1 MPIIKIKGSSTASSV
16 PSSLAQRE
24 LAVNVTDKK
33 MYVGDGFVVQKIVGS
48 LGNQE
53 ANAVAITG
61 GTVTGITDLAVA
73 DGGTGASTAAQA
85 RTNLGVTATGSDTT
99 YAFRANNLSDLSNVT
114 TARTNLGLGTMAVQ
128 NANTVNITGGIV
140 SGITDLAVADGGTG
154 ASTAADART
163 NLDVPSR
170 TGSDASGT
178 WGISITGNAA
188 TATNG
193 VVTTGS
199 YANPTWLTSLG
210 WAKVTGTPSTLSG
223 YGITDGVSTS
233 GSYSNPTWITS
244 ISGSIV
250 SGNITGNAANVTGTV
265 AVANGGTG
273 ATTAATARANILP
286 SYATNATKI
295 LAVNAGETDV
305 AWVTAGGGGI
315 GDVVG
320 PASSTDNAVARFD
333 GTTGK
338 LIQNSAF
345 TVNDSGEVMAGTW
358 TANTIGRLYGGTG
371 QTSYTNGQLLIGNTS
386 GGLTKATLTAGSN
399 ITITNGDGAI
409 TIASTGGGTPGGSN
423 TEIQFNNSGSFGGS
437 SRLTW
442 SSGTNSLWL
451 NYQTALRFYDSFS
464 ATYVAFRAATN
475 VPSSVTWTLPS
486 ADGSSGQVLSTNG
499 AGTLSW
505 ATASGGGSSTILEND
520 STISTS
526 YTLTTGKNGLS
537 VGPVTIN
544 TGVAVTVPTDHRW
557 VVIVY

>member
-1 MPIIKIKGSSTASSV
+1 MPTIKIKGSSTASSV
-16 PSSLAQRE
+16 PSSLALRE

-33 MYVGDGFVVQKIVGS
+33 LYVGDGFTVQKVVGS

-61 GTVTGITDLAVA
+61 GSVVGITDLAVA

-99 YAFRANNLSDLSNVT
+99 YAFRANNLSDLANVS
-114 TARTNLGLGTMAVQ
+114 TARTNLGLGTIATQ
-128 NANTVNITGGIV
+128 NANAVSITGGSV

-178 WGISITGNAA
+178 WNISITGNAA

-199 YANPTWLTSLG
+199 YSNPTWLTSLA
-210 WAKVTGTPSTLSG
+210 WSKVTGTPTTLSG
-223 YGITDGVSTS
+223 YGITDGVSTAS
-233 GSYSNPTWITS
+233 TYSNPTWLTALAWSKITSTPTTLSGYGITDGVATGGSYANPTWITS
-244 ISGSIV
+244 LAGSK
-250 SGNITGNAANVTGTV
+250 ITGNISGNAGNVTGTV

-273 ATTAATARANILP
+273 ATTLTGILKGNGTSAFTAAVSGTDYAPATSGTSILYGNG
-286 SYATNATKI
+286 SGGFSNVTIGTGLSFAAGTLSAT
-295 LAVNAGETDV
+295 
-305 AWVTAGGGGI
+305 GGGGGS

-320 PASSTDNAVARFD
+320 PASATDNAVARFD

-358 TANTIGRLYGGTG
+358 TATTISRLYGGTG
-371 QTSYTNGQLLIGNTS
+371 QTSYTNGQLLIGNAS

-399 ITITNGDGAI
+399 VTITNGDGAI
-409 TIASTGGGTPGGSN
+409 TIAATGGG
-423 TEIQFNNSGSFGGS
+423 
-437 SRLTW
+437 
-442 SSGTNSLWL
+442 
-451 NYQTALRFYDSFS
+451 
-464 ATYVAFRAATN
+464 
-475 VPSSVTWTLPS
+475 
-486 ADGSSGQVLSTNG
+486 
-499 AGTLSW
+499 
-505 ATASGGGSSTILEND
+505 GGGSSTILEND
-520 STISTS
+520 VVISSS
-526 YTLTTGKNGLS
+526 YTLTANKNGLS
-537 VGPVTIN
+537 IGPVTIN
-544 TGVAVTVPTDHRW
+544 TGVAVTVPTGQRW
-557 VVIVY
+557 VVLAY

>member
-1 MPIIKIKGSSTASSV
+1 MPTIKIKGSSTASSV
-16 PSSLAQRE
+16 PSSLALRE

-33 MYVGDGFVVQKIVGS
+33 LYVGDGFTVQKVVGS

-61 GTVTGITDLAVA
+61 GSVVGITDLAVA

-99 YAFRANNLSDLSNVT
+99 YAFRANNLSDLANAT
-114 TARTNLGLGTMAVQ
+114 TARTNLGLGTIATQ
-128 NANTVNITGGIV
+128 NANAVNITGGAV

-178 WGISITGNAA
+178 WNISITGNAA

-199 YANPTWLTSLG
+199 YSNPTWLTSLA
-210 WAKVTGTPSTLSG
+210 WSKVTGTPTTLSG
-223 YGITDGVSTS
+223 YGITDGVSTAS
-233 GSYSNPTWITS
+233 TYSNPSWLTALAWSKITSTPTTLSGYGITDGVATGGSYADPTWITS
-244 ISGSIV
+244 LAGSKIT
-250 SGNITGNAANVTGTV
+250 GNISGNAANVTGTV

-273 ATTAATARANILP
+273 GTTAATARANLLP
-286 SYATNATKI
+286 SYATNATKV

-315 GDVVG
+315 GDVAG
-320 PASSTDNAVARFD
+320 PASATDNAVARFD
-333 GTTGK
+333 GGTGK

-358 TANTIGRLYGGTG
+358 TATAVSPLYGGTG
-371 QTSYTNGQLLIGNTS
+371 QTSYTNGQLLIGNAS

-399 ITITNGDGAI
+399 VTITNGDGAI
-409 TIASTGGGTPGGSN
+409 TIAATGG
-423 TEIQFNNSGSFGGS
+423 
-437 SRLTW
+437 
-442 SSGTNSLWL
+442 
-451 NYQTALRFYDSFS
+451 
-464 ATYVAFRAATN
+464 
-475 VPSSVTWTLPS
+475 
-486 ADGSSGQVLSTNG
+486 
-499 AGTLSW
+499 
-505 ATASGGGSSTILEND
+505 GGGSSTILEND
-520 STISTS
+520 IVISSS
-526 YTLTTGKNGLS
+526 YTLTANKNGLS
-537 VGPVTIN
+537 IGPVTIN
-544 TGVAVTVPTDHRW
+544 TGVAVTVPTDQRW
-557 VVIVY
+557 VVLAY

>member
-33 MYVGDGFVVQKIVGS
+33 LYVGDGFVVQKIVGS

-199 YANPTWLTSLG
+199 YSNPTWLTSLG
-210 WAKVTGTPSTLSG
+210 WAKITGTPTTLSGYGITDGVSTSGTYSNPSWLTALAWSKITSTPTTLSG

-273 ATTAATARANILP
+273 ATTAATARVNLLP
-286 SYATNATKI
+286 SYTGNATKV
-295 LAVNAGETDV
+295 LTVNAGETDV
-305 AWVTAGGGGI
+305 TWTTAGGGGI

-358 TANTIGRLYGGTG
+358 TATTISRLYGGTG
-371 QTSYTNGQLLIGNTS
+371 QTSYTNGQLLIGNAS

-409 TIASTGGGTPGGSN
+409 TIASTGGG
-423 TEIQFNNSGSFGGS
+423 
-437 SRLTW
+437 
-442 SSGTNSLWL
+442 
-451 NYQTALRFYDSFS
+451 
-464 ATYVAFRAATN
+464 
-475 VPSSVTWTLPS
+475 
-486 ADGSSGQVLSTNG
+486 
-499 AGTLSW
+499 
-505 ATASGGGSSTILEND
+505 GGSSTILEND
-520 STISTS
+520 TTISS
-526 YTLTTGKNGLS
+526 NYTITTGKNGLS

>member
-33 MYVGDGFVVQKIVGS
+33 LYVGDGFVVQKIVGS

-199 YANPTWLTSLG
+199 YSNPTWLTSLG
-210 WAKVTGTPSTLSG
+210 WAKITGTPTTLSG

-233 GSYSNPTWITS
+233 GTYSNPSWLTALAWSKITSTPTTLSGYGITDGVSTTGRYSNPKWITS

-286 SYATNATKI
+286 SYATNATKV

-358 TANTIGRLYGGTG
+358 TATTISRLYGGTG
-371 QTSYTNGQLLIGNTS
+371 QTSYTNGQLLIGNAS

-409 TIASTGGGTPGGSN
+409 TIASTGG
-423 TEIQFNNSGSFGGS
+423 
-437 SRLTW
+437 
-442 SSGTNSLWL
+442 
-451 NYQTALRFYDSFS
+451 
-464 ATYVAFRAATN
+464 
-475 VPSSVTWTLPS
+475 
-486 ADGSSGQVLSTNG
+486 
-499 AGTLSW
+499 
-505 ATASGGGSSTILEND
+505 GGGSSTILEND

>member
-33 MYVGDGFVVQKIVGS
+33 IYVGDGFTVQKVVGS

-61 GTVTGITDLAVA
+61 GSIAGITDLAVA

-99 YAFRANNLSDLSNVT
+99 YAFRANNLSDLANTT

-140 SGITDLAVADGGTG
+140 SGITDIAVADGGTG

-210 WAKVTGTPSTLSG
+210 WAKITGTPTTLSGYGITDGVSTSSTYSNPTWLTALAWSKITSTPTTLSG

-250 SGNITGNAANVTGTV
+250 SGNITGNSANVTGTV

-286 SYATNATKI
+286 SYATNATKV

-358 TANTIGRLYGGTG
+358 TATTVSPLYGGTG
-371 QTSYTNGQLLIGNTS
+371 QTSYTNGQLLIGNAS

-409 TIASTGGGTPGGSN
+409 TIASTGG
-423 TEIQFNNSGSFGGS
+423 
-437 SRLTW
+437 
-442 SSGTNSLWL
+442 
-451 NYQTALRFYDSFS
+451 
-464 ATYVAFRAATN
+464 
-475 VPSSVTWTLPS
+475 
-486 ADGSSGQVLSTNG
+486 
-499 AGTLSW
+499 
-505 ATASGGGSSTILEND
+505 GGGSSTILEND

-544 TGVAVTVPTDHRW
+544 TGVAVTIPTDHRW
-557 VVIVY
+557 VVLVY